1 MNEGPGRW
9 RLLRDVLALQ
19 AKLVADGLRD
29 IVIGPVLLV
38 TGLLAF
44 VTGND
49 RMRTLYYDVVRM
61 GRRSEYWINLFGE
74 HDGPAEP
81 AGPGL
86 DDALAKV
93 EAFVVEQH
101 ARGGITETAR
111 QAIDRALD
119 ALQERSNRPR

>member
-1 MNEGPGRW
+1 MTDAPGRW
-9 RLLRDVLALQ
+9 PLLRDVLALQ

-29 IVIGPVLLV
+29 IVIGPVLLL
-38 TGLLAF
+38 TGLAAF
-44 VTGND
+44 VTGS
-49 RMRTLYYDVVRM
+49 RRARALYYDVVRI
-61 GRRSEYWINLFGE
+61 GRRSEYWINLFAE

-101 ARGGITETAR
+101 ARGGITGTAR

-119 ALQERSNRPR
+119 ALQARAPRR